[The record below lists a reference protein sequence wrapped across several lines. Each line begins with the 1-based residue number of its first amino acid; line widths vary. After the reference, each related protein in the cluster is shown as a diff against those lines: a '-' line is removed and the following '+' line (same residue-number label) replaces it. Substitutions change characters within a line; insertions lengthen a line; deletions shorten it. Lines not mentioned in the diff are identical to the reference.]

1 MPERQVNNE
10 LRTIIKDVAHLE
22 VPIDTVANG
31 DDLYEAGLSSLNT
44 IQLLLAIEHH
54 FNIEV
59 PDDMLNRQLFQSID
73 SLAGAVTQ
81 LQRAAQSA

>member
-22 VPIDTVANG
+22 VPIDTVADG

-59 PDDMLNRQLFQSID
+59 PDDMLSRQLFQSID

>member
-1 MPERQVNNE
+1 MNNE

>member
-22 VPIDTVANG
+22 VPIETVADG

-59 PDDMLNRQLFQSID
+59 PDDMLSRALFQSID

>member
-10 LRTIIKDVAHLE
+10 LRTIIQDVAHLE
-22 VPIDTVANG
+22 VPIDTVADG

-59 PDDMLNRQLFQSID
+59 PDDMLSRQLFQSID
-73 SLAGAVTQ
+73 SLAGAVAQ

>member
-1 MPERQVNNE
+1 MPERQVKNE
-10 LRTIIKDVAHLE
+10 LRTIIRDVAHLDAQ
-22 VPIDTVANG
+22 IDRIADD

-44 IQLLLAIEHH
+44 IQLMLAIEKH
-54 FNIEV
+54 FNIEI
-59 PDDMLNRQLFQSID
+59 PDEMLSRQLFQSID